1 LGIIDYHS
9 PLNILVSVKGHPYE
23 RDAFAAVFES
33 FEGIRHTFVEQPAA
47 QSFLSPEAAAPW
59 DVLVFYDMPGIDFS
73 SQPPELISPP
83 KAMKKGFMD
92 LLSAGKGMV
101 FLHHA
106 IAGWP
111 LWPEYGEVIGG
122 RFFYRPAKCHDADVL
137 DSGYRHDV
145 AHNVSVLDTQHPIA
159 AGLGEGFPLT
169 DELYLYEVFEND
181 ITPLLRSDYSFDRD
195 HFYSAYH
202 AVTGKM
208 FCNEDWAH
216 PEGSSLIGW
225 TKTHDQS
232 RIAYLQP
239 GDGPAT
245 YASEHYR
252 RLLENAI
259 RWVAAEG
266 AT

>member
-1 LGIIDYHS
+1 MGIIDYHS

-47 QSFLSPEAAAPW
+47 QSFLNPEAAAPW

-83 KAMKKGFMD
+83 EAMKKGFMD

-122 RFFYRPAKCHDADVL
+122 RFFYRPAKDRDADVL
-137 DSGYRHDV
+137 DSGHRHDV
-145 AHNVSVLDTQHPIA
+145 VHNVSVLDTQHPIA
-159 AGLGEGFPLT
+159 AGLGEGFQLT

-208 FCNEDWAH
+208 FCNEDWPH
-216 PEGSSLIGW
+216 PESSSLIGW

>member
-1 LGIIDYHS
+1 MGIIDYKS
-9 PLNILVSVKGHPYE
+9 PLSVLISVKGHPYE
-23 RDAFAAVFES
+23 RDPFAAVFES
-33 FEGIRHTFVEQPAA
+33 LEGIRHTFVEQPASQA
-47 QSFLSPEAAAPW
+47 FLNPEAAEPW

-73 SQPPELISPP
+73 TQPPGLIPP
-83 KAMKKGFMD
+83 PENLKAGFNE

-122 RFFYRPAKCHDADVL
+122 RFFYAPAECRGKEVL

-145 AHNVSVLDTQHPIA
+145 THTISVSDTAHPIT
-159 AGLGEGFPLT
+159 AGVDTRFSLT
-169 DELYLYEVFEND
+169 DELYLYEVFEED
-181 ITPLLRSDYSFDRD
+181 VHPLLSSDYTFDRA
-195 HFYSAYH
+195 HFYSAHH

-208 FCNEDWAH
+208 FCNDNWPH
-216 PEGSSLIGW
+216 PVGSSLIGW
-225 TKTHDQS
+225 TKEHDQS
-232 RIAYLQP
+232 RIVYLQP

-245 YASEHYR
+245 YASNEYR

-259 RWVAAEG
+259 RWAAG
-266 AT
+266 

>member
-1 LGIIDYHS
+1 
-9 PLNILVSVKGHPYE
+9 
-23 RDAFAAVFES
+23 
-33 FEGIRHTFVEQPAA
+33 
-47 QSFLSPEAAAPW
+47 
-59 DVLVFYDMPGIDFS
+59 M
-73 SQPPELISPP
+73 
-83 KAMKKGFMD
+83 
-92 LLSAGKGMV
+92 
-101 FLHHA
+101 
-106 IAGWP
+106 
-111 LWPEYGEVIGG
+111 IGG
-122 RFFYRPAKCHDADVL
+122 RFFYRPAKCHDTDVL

-159 AGLGEGFPLT
+159 AGLGEGFQLT

-181 ITPLLRSDYSFDRD
+181 IAPLLRSDYSFDRD

-208 FCNEDWAH
+208 FCNEDWPH
-216 PEGSSLIGW
+216 PESSSRIGW

-259 RWVAAEG
+259 RWVAAGG

>member
-1 LGIIDYHS
+1 MGIIDYHS

-33 FEGIRHTFVEQPAA
+33 FEGIRHTFVEQPAT
-47 QSFLSPEAAAPW
+47 QTFLNPDAAAPW

-73 SQPPELISPP
+73 AQPPELVAPS
-83 KAMKKGFMD
+83 KAMKTGFMD
-92 LLSAGKGMV
+92 LLAAGKGLV

-122 RFFYRPAKCHDADVL
+122 RFFYRPSDCRGRPVL

-145 AHNVSVLDTQHPIA
+145 AHTVSVQDANHPIVDD
-159 AGLGEGFPLT
+159 LPESFPLT

-181 ITPLLRSDYSFDRD
+181 VTPLITSDYEFDCE
-195 HFYSAYH
+195 HFYSAHH
-202 AVTGKM
+202 AVTGRM
-208 FCNEDWAH
+208 FCNDDWPH
-216 PEGSSLIGW
+216 PAGSSLIGW
-225 TKTHDQS
+225 TKQHDNS
-232 RIAYLQP
+232 RIVYLQP
-239 GDGPAT
+239 GDGPDT
-245 YASEHYR
+245 YASPHYR

-259 RWVAAEG
+259 RWAA
-266 AT
+266 A